1 MLRAVLLVAAVAG
14 ANAFAPTP
22 FGLRPHLAHWPASCA
37 SRRPAGVVSLRAEVD
52 GDSGA
57 ATKSE
62 LQKLQERA
70 KKALEQAEEAE
81 KR

>member
-14 ANAFAPTP
+14 ANAFTPTP
-22 FGLRPHLAHWPASCA
+22 FGVRPHLARTPDSCA
-37 SRRPAGVVSLRAEVD
+37 PRRAVGVVSLRAEVD
-52 GDSGA
+52 GA

-70 KKALEQAEEAE
+70 KKALEEAEAAE